1 MARTRAPTRG
11 APTGGFGM
19 SYDPEIHHRRS
30 IRYKGYDYASAGAYF
45 VSVVV
50 QGRLCLF
57 GRVVDGEMRLNGA
70 GKMVRRVWDGMPERF
85 PFIGLDEF
93 VVMPNHVH
101 GVIFFRQVEAMEGV
115 PAMVSTRAPARAP
128 TRGAPTFGEVVGAFK
143 SVTTVEYGRGVRE
156 AGWQRYDWR
165 LWQRNFFERV
175 IRNERELNLIR
186 EYIVNNSRNWDSD
199 RENPAGTGVDRGR
212 AENPLED

>member
-1 MARTRAPTRG
+1 
-11 APTGGFGM
+11 M

-30 IRYKGYDYASAGAYF
+30 IRLGGYDYSSAGAYF
-45 VSVVV
+45 VSIVA

-70 GKMVRRVWDGMPERF
+70 GEMVRRVWDGMPDRF

-101 GVIFFRQVEAMEGV
+101 GVIFFRQVLATEGV
-115 PAMVSTRAPARAP
+115 AAMASTGAPAR
-128 TRGAPTFGEVVGAFK
+128 APTFGEVVGAFK

-156 AGWQRYDWR
+156 AGWQRYDER
-165 LWQRNFFERV
+165 LWQRNFYERV

-186 EYIVNNSRNWDSD
+186 EYIVRNPMKWESD
-199 RENPAGTGVDRGR
+199 RENPTGTNAGVQGS
-212 AENPLED
+212 ENPLED

>member
-1 MARTRAPTRG
+1 
-11 APTGGFGM
+11 M

-70 GKMVRRVWDGMPERF
+70 GEMVRRVWDGMPERF

-101 GVIFFRQVEAMEGV
+101 GVVFFRQVVVTVGVAAM
-115 PAMVSTRAPARAP
+115 ASTGAPARAP

-156 AGWQRYDWR
+156 AGWQRYDGR
-165 LWQRNFFERV
+165 LWQRNFYERV
-175 IRNERELNLIR
+175 IRDERELNLIR
-186 EYIVNNSRNWDSD
+186 EYIVRNPMNWESD
-199 RENPAGTGVDRGR
+199 RENPTGTNAGVQGS
-212 AENPLED
+212 ENPLED

>member
-1 MARTRAPTRG
+1 
-11 APTGGFGM
+11 M

-30 IRYKGYDYASAGAYF
+30 IRLGGYDYSSAGAYF

-70 GKMVRRVWDGMPERF
+70 GEMVRRVWDGMPERF
-85 PFIGLDEF
+85 PFIGSDEF

-101 GVIFFRQVEAMEGV
+101 GVIFFRQVEATEGV
-115 PAMVSTRAPARAP
+115 PARAP

-156 AGWQRYDWR
+156 AGWQRYDGAA
-165 LWQRNFFERV
+165 V
-175 IRNERELNLIR
+175 
-186 EYIVNNSRNWDSD
+186 
-199 RENPAGTGVDRGR
+199 A
-212 AENPLED
+212 AEFL

>member
-1 MARTRAPTRG
+1 
-11 APTGGFGM
+11 M

-30 IRYKGYDYASAGAYF
+30 IRLGGYDYSSAGAYF

-70 GKMVRRVWDGMPERF
+70 GEMVRRVWDGMPERF
-85 PFIGLDEF
+85 PFIGSDEF

-101 GVIFFRQVEAMEGV
+101 GVIFFRQVEATEGV
-115 PAMVSTRAPARAP
+115 PARAP

-156 AGWQRYDWR
+156 AGWQRYDGR
-165 LWQRNFFERV
+165 LWQRNFYERV
-175 IRNERELNLIR
+175 IRNERELSLIR
-186 EYIVNNSRNWDSD
+186 EYIVRNPMNWESD
-199 RENPAGTGVDRGR
+199 RENPAETNVDRGR

>member
-1 MARTRAPTRG
+1 M
-11 APTGGFGM
+11 
-19 SYDPEIHHRRS
+19 
-30 IRYKGYDYASAGAYF
+30 
-45 VSVVV
+45 
-50 QGRLCLF
+50 CLF

-70 GKMVRRVWDGMPERF
+70 GEMVRRVWDGMPGRF
-85 PFIGLDEF
+85 PSIGLDEF

-101 GVIFFRQVEAMEGV
+101 GVIFLRQVSATEG
-115 PAMVSTRAPARAP
+115 APARAP

-156 AGWQRYDWR
+156 AGWQRYDGR

-199 RENPAGTGVDRGR
+199 RENPAGTDAGRGR
-212 AENPLED
+212 SENPLED